1 MESSAVAVSG
11 NVVTVTIP
19 KENLMTGETYT
30 VTTDD
35 TGIVKDIVGQP
46 SGSIATKTFTT
57 GNKPQPPVIRVNKI
71 SGRGE
76 TAKTTTVKI
85 HTVTQGA
92 IIEYYVS
99 SSKFYDTSS
108 EFGSK
113 KQDYEKNKDGSVK
126 WRGTTY
132 NGVKIGEGPNAS
144 EYWITAQATKSGV
157 TSDFSRERAFK
168 TVLKSTSTKTF
179 EDKIDNTFNTSGFR
193 VFRGGDV
200 KSGSNTISGF
210 PVTWNEKSVPSN
222 WKPSTTN
229 MGDTLEKEL
238 AEYGMLLAENNMAI
252 TWGVPEIIHFHGLH
266 CKIRNNTK
274 LIWRWQEND
283 AKEVNAGSSAD
294 DDNKFEQYYHDRD
307 GGNY

>member
-1 MESSAVAVSG
+1 
-11 NVVTVTIP
+11 
-19 KENLMTGETYT
+19 

-71 SGRGE
+71 SGRGS
-76 TAKTTTVKI
+76 TAVTTTVKI
-85 HTVTQGA
+85 HTVTNGA
-92 IIEYYVS
+92 AVKYYVS
-99 SSKFYDTSS
+99 SSGYKASSSVTSTYS
-108 EFGSK
+108 ESN
-113 KQDYEKNKDGSVK
+113 YIE
-126 WRGTTY
+126 WRGDKY
-132 NGVKIGEGPNAS
+132 YGVKIGEGTDAR
-144 EYWITAQATKSGV
+144 EYWITAKAVKNDEE
-157 TSDFSRERAFK
+157 SDLSYERAFK